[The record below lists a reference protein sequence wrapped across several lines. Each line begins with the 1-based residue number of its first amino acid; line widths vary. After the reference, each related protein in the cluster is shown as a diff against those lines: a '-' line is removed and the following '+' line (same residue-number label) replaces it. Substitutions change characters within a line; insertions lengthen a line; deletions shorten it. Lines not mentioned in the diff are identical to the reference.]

1 MIALL
6 ARLLGGSTIAAWLVV
21 AGLGVAVAG
30 GAYFYVRG
38 QGYEQATLEWS
49 VRYQE
54 RELALERQR
63 LAELDRQALAND
75 QAKAAEA
82 ARIAQLR
89 NELSALE
96 RELQEQ
102 SNAADIDPNADRI
115 GLGSDSV
122 LRLQRIGGPR

>member
-1 MIALL
+1 MITLL

-21 AGLGVAVAG
+21 AALGAGALG

-49 VRYQE
+49 VRYNE

-63 LAELDRQALAND
+63 LAELDRQAAAND
-75 QAKAAEA
+75 AAKAAEA

-102 SNAADIDPNADRI
+102 SNEADIDPNADRV
-115 GLGSDSV
+115 GLSAGGV
-122 LRLQRIGGPR
+122 QRIQRIGGAR